1 MAESEG
7 ARTSAESPEA
17 IASIFNTYFTSIF
30 TRDQP
35 STEKDSRT
43 IDEDCDHSTNTTL
56 LEDIT
61 LTPDHVAAVLR
72 TLDNDKAHGP
82 DGIPARLLTE
92 TASVIAPSL
101 CDLFNKSLRTG
112 VVPREWKLAN
122 VVPVFKKGDKE
133 YVENYRPISLL
144 SLISK
149 VLERCLFECIK
160 DRVFSQ
166 INPCQHGFIPGRNC
180 VTQLIEVFDTIGNLL
195 DRGKQIDVLYLDMSK
210 AFDKVSHKRLL
221 LRLRD
226 FGFSGNILKWFQS
239 YLQDRRQQTT
249 ILGATSSPTPVTSGV
264 PQGSILG
271 PLLFLLYENDLP
283 SSIVSSSIATYADDT
298 KLFKEI
304 NCLDD
309 ATGLQDDLLNFET
322 SSSNAGLQLNTSK
335 CKTLRVTRRRE
346 TIEHQYSLV
355 NQTLET
361 SKHERDL
368 GVWISNNLTWRKQ
381 VLEQCSKANKLLGF
395 VKRSTRN
402 ITSQSARRT
411 LYLTLVRSQ
420 VGYATQVWSPQSVEL
435 ISRLERVQRRASK
448 YILGLPFL
456 CEASYEQRLK
466 KLKLLPISYWHE
478 YLDMMFLFKVSCGAI
493 NLPRSVLPTQNLNA
507 RTTRSVQPNCL
518 QFRTKKCYTATY
530 QQSYTIRSTRIWN
543 TLPKLITNK
552 SNSLYTF
559 KKYLLD
565 YYLSALQLNYN
576 IDDPRSWKTICL
588 KCNQTRD
595 LTKPLAC
602 CF

>member
-1 MAESEG
+1 MLGNLCKYNLPVNSSQHLLYNPNNPKRFWSIFKLKSKVCNVPEKVSMAESEG

-43 IDEDCDHSTNTTL
+43 IDADSDHSTNTTL

-101 CDLFNKSLRTG
+101 CDLFK
-112 VVPREWKLAN
+112 PREWKLAN

-180 VTQLIEVFDTIGNLL
+180 VTQLIVVFDTIGNLL

-226 FGFSGNILKWFQS
+226 FGF
-239 YLQDRRQQTT
+239 
-249 ILGATSSPTPVTSGV
+249 
-264 PQGSILG
+264 
-271 PLLFLLYENDLP
+271 
-283 SSIVSSSIATYADDT
+283 
-298 KLFKEI
+298 
-304 NCLDD
+304 
-309 ATGLQDDLLNFET
+309 
-322 SSSNAGLQLNTSK
+322 
-335 CKTLRVTRRRE
+335 
-346 TIEHQYSLV
+346 
-355 NQTLET
+355 
-361 SKHERDL
+361 
-368 GVWISNNLTWRKQ
+368 
-381 VLEQCSKANKLLGF
+381 
-395 VKRSTRN
+395 
-402 ITSQSARRT
+402 
-411 LYLTLVRSQ
+411 
-420 VGYATQVWSPQSVEL
+420 
-435 ISRLERVQRRASK
+435 
-448 YILGLPFL
+448 
-456 CEASYEQRLK
+456 
-466 KLKLLPISYWHE
+466 YW
-478 YLDMMFLFKVSCGAI
+478 
-493 NLPRSVLPTQNLNA
+493 
-507 RTTRSVQPNCL
+507 
-518 QFRTKKCYTATY
+518 
-530 QQSYTIRSTRIWN
+530 
-543 TLPKLITNK
+543 
-552 SNSLYTF
+552 
-559 KKYLLD
+559 
-565 YYLSALQLNYN
+565 
-576 IDDPRSWKTICL
+576 
-588 KCNQTRD
+588 
-595 LTKPLAC
+595 
-602 CF
+602 

>member
-1 MAESEG
+1 M
-7 ARTSAESPEA
+7 
-17 IASIFNTYFTSIF
+17 
-30 TRDQP
+30 
-35 STEKDSRT
+35 
-43 IDEDCDHSTNTTL
+43 
-56 LEDIT
+56 
-61 LTPDHVAAVLR
+61 
-72 TLDNDKAHGP
+72 
-82 DGIPARLLTE
+82 
-92 TASVIAPSL
+92 
-101 CDLFNKSLRTG
+101 
-112 VVPREWKLAN
+112 
-122 VVPVFKKGDKE
+122 
-133 YVENYRPISLL
+133 
-144 SLISK
+144 
-149 VLERCLFECIK
+149 
-160 DRVFSQ
+160 FSQ

-249 ILGATSSPTPVTSGV
+249 ILGATSPTPVTSGV

-478 YLDMMFLFKVSCGAI
+478 YLDMMFLFKV
-493 NLPRSVLPTQNLNA
+493 
-507 RTTRSVQPNCL
+507 
-518 QFRTKKCYTATY
+518 
-530 QQSYTIRSTRIWN
+530 
-543 TLPKLITNK
+543 
-552 SNSLYTF
+552 
-559 KKYLLD
+559 
-565 YYLSALQLNYN
+565 
-576 IDDPRSWKTICL
+576 
-588 KCNQTRD
+588 
-595 LTKPLAC
+595 
-602 CF
+602 